1 MSGLT
6 LEDIA
11 RKAGVSRSTASR
23 VVNHHPHVSDGVR
36 KRVLQVIQENGYQ
49 PHAAARTL
57 ASQRSWMIGLIV
69 PQTVSALFTDTFYPH
84 LTQGIASAC
93 NDNNYT
99 LSLFLVSTR
108 EDEEDIFPRVARKGF
123 LDGLLVQSGQIG
135 DQLIEKLMR
144 ADIPLVIIG
153 RPFHP
158 KGISYVD
165 VDNVNAAREAVT
177 HLISLGYKRV
187 GTIAGPSNTTV
198 GIDRLEG
205 YLKALKDNSLSV
217 DESLIVESD
226 FTEQDG
232 YQAMQKLLPVK
243 PRAVFAASDIIA
255 LGAMR
260 AVKEAG
266 LRVPED
272 VAFVGFDDQPL
283 STKPDPEL
291 TTIHQPVYR
300 LGGRAVETLIDLI
313 ENGNDMARTTIM
325 ETQLIVRQ
333 SCGAASKGRNC
344 ETPISM

>member
-23 VVNHHPHVSDGVR
+23 VVNHQPYVSEDVR
-36 KRVLQVIQENGYQ
+36 NRVQRVIQETGYR
-49 PHAAARTL
+49 PHAAARAL
-57 ASQRSWMIGLIV
+57 ASQRSWMIALIV
-69 PQTVSALFTDTFYPH
+69 PKTVSTLFTDTFYPH

-93 NDNNYT
+93 NEFKYT

-108 EDEEDIFPRVARKGF
+108 EDEEEIFPRVARTGF

-135 DQLIEKLMR
+135 DKLIEKLMR

-158 KGISYVD
+158 EGVTYVD
-165 VDNVNAAREAVT
+165 VDNVSAAHKAVD
-177 HLISLGYKRV
+177 HLISLGYERI

-205 YLKALKDNSLSV
+205 YVKALKDNQLSV
-217 DESLIVESD
+217 DESLMVESD
-226 FTEQDG
+226 FTEQEG
-232 YQAMQKLLPVK
+232 YRAMHKLLPVR

-266 LRVPED
+266 LKVPGD

-283 STKPDPEL
+283 PAGSDPQL
-291 TTIHQPVYR
+291 TTIRQPVSR
-300 LGGRAVETLIDLI
+300 LGSRAVEALIGLID
-313 ENGNDMARTTIM
+313 NQNDSAQAIIM

-333 SCGAASKGRNC
+333 SCGAANNGR
-344 ETPISM
+344 EL